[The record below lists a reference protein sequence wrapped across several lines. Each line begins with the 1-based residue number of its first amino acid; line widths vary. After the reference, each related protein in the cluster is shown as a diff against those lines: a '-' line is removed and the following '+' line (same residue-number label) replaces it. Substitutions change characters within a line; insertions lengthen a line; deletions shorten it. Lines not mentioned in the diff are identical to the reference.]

1 VMHRFR
7 RIVRRISRWN
17 VLRKLIAAAGKKAIF
32 GTGALL
38 IILYNGY
45 ALFSTRHLKSE
56 RQRTTDAYV
65 KIAGEH
71 LLRDT
76 SSTDVLDTFFNVI
89 RVLDLPVI
97 ITDTNWVPLR
107 WDNLFQFK
115 SHSFLK
121 PEVLSIPAK
130 KFEAVQKKVNSIRRQ
145 NKPYP
150 LFVHNGKEKVGYLLI
165 GNNLFLNIL
174 SFLPYFEILILCAFF
189 AITYVVFQIVRS
201 TEKSN
206 LWVGLAKETAH
217 QLGTPI
223 SSLMGWTEYIRTI
236 HEADPPIEPE
246 EFMSQIRKICD
257 DMDNDLIRL
266 RKVTARFSQ
275 IGSVPALGAVDVNE
289 LIGEVTEYYRMRL
302 PLLRKHIDIKFEFG
316 NVPCVSAN
324 RDLIEWVLENVL
336 KNSIDAIVKD
346 SGMIEIKTEYVESEK
361 VVRIMQRDNGK
372 GMTRD
377 VQHQIFTPG
386 FTTKK
391 RGWGLGLTL
400 SKRIVED
407 YHNGRIYVS
416 WSQKE
421 KGTVFC
427 IDLPI
432 AGEQ

>member
-1 VMHRFR
+1 MHRFR
-7 RIVRRISRWN
+7 RIVRQISRWN
-17 VLRKLIAAAGKKAIF
+17 VLRKVIAVSGRKAIF

-38 IILYNGY
+38 IVLYNGF
-45 ALFSTRHLKSE
+45 AIFSTRHLKSE
-56 RQRTTDAYV
+56 RQRVADAYV
-65 KIAGEH
+65 KIAEEH
-71 LLRDT
+71 LLKDT
-76 SSTDVLDTFFNVI
+76 NSVEVLDAFFDVI
-89 RVLDLPVI
+89 RVIELPVI

-107 WDNLFQFK
+107 WDNLFQLK
-115 SHSFLK
+115 KGSFRRT
-121 PEVLSIPAK
+121 EVLRLPLK
-130 KFEAVQKKVNSIRRQ
+130 KLDVLQRKVNTIKKQ

-150 LFVHNGKEKVGYLLI
+150 LFVQDGKVKVGYLLI

-174 SFLPYFEILILCAFF
+174 SYLPYFEIVILCAFF

-246 EFMSQIRKICD
+246 VFMSQIRKICD

-275 IGSVPALGAVDVNE
+275 IGSIPALSTVDVNE
-289 LIGEVTEYYRMRL
+289 LIGEVTEYYKIRL
-302 PLLRKHIDIKFEFG
+302 PLLRKHIDIKFELG
-316 NVPCVSAN
+316 DVPGVSAN
-324 RDLIEWVLENVL
+324 RDLIEWVLENLL
-336 KNSIDAIVKD
+336 KNSIDAFMRED
-346 SGMIEIKTEYVESEK
+346 GLIEIKTEFVESEK
-361 VVRIMQRDNGK
+361 IVRVIQRDNGK

-377 VQHQIFTPG
+377 VQHQIFNPG

-416 WSQKE
+416 WSQKD

-432 AGEQ
+432 AAEL

>member
-1 VMHRFR
+1 MMHRFR
-7 RIVRRISRWN
+7 RIVRRISRWG
-17 VLRKLIAAAGKKAIF
+17 VLRKLIAAAGKKVIF

-38 IILYNGY
+38 IVLYNGY
-45 ALFSTRHLKSE
+45 ALFSTRHLKNE
-56 RQRTTDAYV
+56 RQRTIDAYV
-65 KIAGEH
+65 KVAAEH

-76 SSTDVLDTFFNVI
+76 SSTEVLDTFFNMI
-89 RVLDLPVI
+89 RVLELPVI
-97 ITDTNWVPLR
+97 VTDTNWVPLR
-107 WDNLFQFK
+107 WDHFFQFR
-115 SHSFLK
+115 SQSVHRA
-121 PEVLSIPAK
+121 EVLRLPLK
-130 KFEAVQKKVNSIRRQ
+130 KLDAVQKKVDIIKRQ

-150 LFVHNGKEKVGYLLI
+150 LFVQNGKVKVGYLLI

-174 SFLPYFEILILCAFF
+174 SFLPYFEVLILCAFF
-189 AITYVVFQIVRS
+189 AITYVVVQIVRS

-246 EFMSQIRKICD
+246 VFMSQIRKICD

-275 IGSVPALGAVDVNE
+275 IGSVPALSVVDVNE
-289 LIGEVTEYYRMRL
+289 LIRDVTEYYKMRL
-302 PLLRKHIDIKFEFG
+302 PLLRKHIDIKFELG
-316 NVPCVSAN
+316 CVPSVNVN

-336 KNSIDAIVKD
+336 KNSIDAIVRENG
-346 SGMIEIKTEYVESEK
+346 SIELKTECVKAEK
-361 VVRIMQRDNGK
+361 IVRIMQKDNGK
-372 GMTRD
+372 GMPRD
-377 VQHQIFTPG
+377 VQHQVFTPG

-416 WSQKE
+416 WSQKD

-432 AGEQ
+432 VGEH

>member
-1 VMHRFR
+1 MHRFR

-17 VLRKLIAAAGKKAIF
+17 VLRKLISAAGKKAIF

-38 IILYNGY
+38 IVLYNGY

-56 RQRTTDAYV
+56 RQRTMDAYV

-71 LLRDT
+71 LLRGT
-76 SSTDVLDTFFNVI
+76 SSAEVIDTFFNMV

-107 WDNLFQFK
+107 WDNLFQLGN
-115 SHSFLK
+115 SSFRGD
-121 PEVLSIPAK
+121 EVLPVPIK
-130 KFEAVQKKVNSIRRQ
+130 KLDALRKRVDSIRKK
-145 NKPYP
+145 NKPYE
-150 LFVHNGKEKVGYLLI
+150 LFVMNGEEKVGYLLI

-236 HEADPPIEPE
+236 HEADPPIEPDV
-246 EFMSQIRKICD
+246 FMSQIRKICD

-302 PLLRKHIDIKFEFG
+302 PLLRKHININFELG
-316 NVPCVSAN
+316 DVPSVSAN

-336 KNSIDAIVKD
+336 KNAIDAIVRD
-346 SGMIEIKTEYVESEK
+346 NGLIEIKTEFLETEK
-361 VVRIMQRDNGK
+361 IVRIMHRDNGK

-416 WSQKE
+416 WSQKD

-432 AGEQ
+432 VGGP